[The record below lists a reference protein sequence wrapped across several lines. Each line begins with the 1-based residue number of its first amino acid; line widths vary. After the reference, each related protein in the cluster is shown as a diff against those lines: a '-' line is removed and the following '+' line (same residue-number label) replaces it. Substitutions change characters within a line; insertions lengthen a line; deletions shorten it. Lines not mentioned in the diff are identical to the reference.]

1 MQVITQH
8 PYAEQVL
15 TPLAGDADMGQKL
28 DEDAALE
35 FLDNEIMKIG
45 SLAHTEI
52 DWPKVES
59 EALKILSDRSKDLR
73 VLGFLLLAL
82 QRGGD
87 GERFALSLYLLQQV
101 LEHWWPRA
109 WPCPGDRGQ
118 RPRKMLFAQVLQRS
132 VKPVSG
138 LAFDSSVG
146 DGRGFCLELVAKLAE
161 QAETLGLATEALDD
175 LSRAIEQLPKVS
187 EPASTQPDSQPGSQ
201 PGPQPGTQAGT
212 AAPIAASPQ
221 SAWASLGALTLD
233 PGNERATRQSLLKV
247 ADLLTANTPG
257 SALGYRIRRYA
268 IWYGI
273 SSVPPTRDGVRTDL
287 AAVSA
292 DRVAEYRES
301 LDKVADAELWQRIEQ
316 SLSVSPFWLDGH
328 WLSARAAMALGNTDC
343 AEAIREALK
352 AFVDRLPQLAEL
364 TFNDGTPF
372 LSDDGADWLHTAPA
386 AGKGTGAGANP
397 WEQAFDGALELVRQN
412 KLAPAMELLEQGLAD
427 AREPRERFYW
437 RLATARLLKETGLKA
452 LAAEQ
457 IQDLKNQI
465 QGRVLEDW
473 EPALIKQLERLA

>member
-1 MQVITQH
+1 MQVIEQH
-8 PYAEQVL
+8 PYVDQVL
-15 TPLAGDADMGQKL
+15 NPIPGDTGVGESLA
-28 DEDAALE
+28 EDSTLE
-35 FLDNEIMKIG
+35 FLEDEIMKVG
-45 SLAHTEI
+45 SLAHNDI
-52 DWPKVES
+52 DWHKVES
-59 EALKILSDRSKDLR
+59 EALKLLADRSKDIK
-73 VLGFLLLAL
+73 VLGFVMLSL

-87 GERFALSLYLLQQV
+87 GERFALSLYLLHRV
-101 LEHWWPRA
+101 LDDWWENA
-109 WPCPGDRGQ
+109 WPYPGAKGQ
-118 RPRKMLFAQVLQRS
+118 RARKMLFTQMLQRALKAVES
-132 VKPVSG
+132 
-138 LAFDSSVG
+138 LNFDASVG
-146 DGRGFCLELVAKLAE
+146 DGRQFCLDLVEKLDTQAKDRDLPDD
-161 QAETLGLATEALDD
+161 ALFD
-175 LSRAIEQLPKVS
+175 LKRAVEKLPKPDQTTAPRTAS
-187 EPASTQPDSQPGSQ
+187 ESSPTNKQESTASSSPSSSASSNT
-201 PGPQPGTQAGT
+201 T
-212 AAPIAASPQ
+212 A
-221 SAWASLGALTLD
+221 ASLGNLTLD
-233 PGNERATRQSLLKV
+233 PSNERATRQSLLKV
-247 ADLLTANTPG
+247 AELLTSSEPDN
-257 SALGYRIRRYA
+257 ALGYRMRRYA
-268 IWYGI
+268 IWQSI
-273 SSVPPTRDGVRTDL
+273 TSLPPTRDGKRTDL

-292 DRVAEYRES
+292 DRVAEYREA
-301 LDKVADAELWQRIEQ
+301 LEKTPDLELWQRIEQ

-437 RLATARLLKETGLKA
+437 RLATARLLRETGLKA

>member
-101 LEHWWPRA
+101 LEHWWTRA
-109 WPCPGDRGQ
+109 WPCPGERGL
-118 RPRKMLFAQVLQRS
+118 RPRKMLFAQMLQRS

-175 LSRAIEQLPKVS
+175 LRRAIEQLPKVS

-201 PGPQPGTQAGT
+201 PGTQTGT

-221 SAWASLGALTLD
+221 SARASLGALTLD

-301 LDKVADAELWQRIEQ
+301 LDKAVDAGLWQRIEQ

-328 WLSARAAMALGNTDC
+328 WLSARAAASLGHNDC
-343 AEAIREALK
+343 AEAIREDLK
-352 AFVDRLPQLAEL
+352 AFVERLPQLAEL
-364 TFNDGTPF
+364 TFNDGTAF
-372 LSDDGADWLHTAPA
+372 LGAEAADWLWAAPA
-386 AGKGTGAGANP
+386 RTGAEAAGATP
-397 WEQAFDGALELVRQN
+397 WELAFDQARELVAQGAL
-412 KLAPAMELLEQGLAD
+412 PAAMQLMDEGLAA
-427 AREPRERFYW
+427 AREPRDRFYW
-437 RLATARLLKETGLKA
+437 RLTSARVLKEAGLGTLAGQQMADLQSQVQELA
-452 LAAEQ
+452 LDA
-457 IQDLKNQI
+457 
-465 QGRVLEDW
+465 W
-473 EPALIKQLERLA
+473 EPALIRQLERLA

>member
-15 TPLAGDADMGQKL
+15 TPMAGDADMGQKL

-87 GERFALSLYLLQQV
+87 GERFALSLFLLQQV
-101 LEHWWPRA
+101 LEHWWTRA
-109 WPCPGDRGQ
+109 WPCPGERGQ
-118 RPRKMLFAQVLQRS
+118 RPRKMLFAQMLQRS

-175 LSRAIEQLPKVS
+175 LRRAIEQLPKVS

-201 PGPQPGTQAGT
+201 PGTQTGT
-212 AAPIAASPQ
+212 AAPAAAAPQ
-221 SAWASLGALTLD
+221 STGASLGALTLD

-273 SSVPPTRDGVRTDL
+273 SSVPPTRDGCAHRSGGGQCRSGGGIPGKPWTRPRMPSCGN
-287 AAVSA
+287 AS
-292 DRVAEYRES
+292 S
-301 LDKVADAELWQRIEQ
+301 KVCR
-316 SLSVSPFWLDGH
+316 
-328 WLSARAAMALGNTDC
+328 SARSGSTATGSVPGPPSAWVTAT
-343 AEAIREALK
+343 APEAIREDLK
-352 AFVDRLPQLAEL
+352 AFVERLPQLAEL
-364 TFNDGTPF
+364 TFNDGTAF
-372 LSDDGADWLHTAPA
+372 LGAEAADWLWAAPA
-386 AGKGTGAGANP
+386 RTGAEATGAAPWVLAFDQARELVAQGALPAAMQLMDEGLAAGAGA
-397 WEQAFDGALELVRQN
+397 EG
-412 KLAPAMELLEQGLAD
+412 
-427 AREPRERFYW
+427 
-437 RLATARLLKETGLKA
+437 
-452 LAAEQ
+452 
-457 IQDLKNQI
+457 
-465 QGRVLEDW
+465 
-473 EPALIKQLERLA
+473 